1 MKFGSLFTGI
11 GGFDLAFEQAGMTC
25 AWQCEINAAA
35 RSVLTRHWPDVPVIE
50 DVKNVGRHSTEP
62 VDLICGGFPCQD
74 LSVAGKRAG
83 LAGERSGLWFEF
95 HRIVDELRPKWVVVE
110 NVPGLL
116 SSNRGADFAVIL
128 QGLVELRYGVTWRVL
143 DAQYFGVAQ
152 RRRRVFIVGSLGDGR
167 SAEVLFEREGL
178 FGHPP
183 ALRATGQGVT
193 GSLAAGAHAS
203 GFNGRD
209 AERGNIVS
217 APLGAHHRR
226 DDLDNDT
233 YIVGEPLSFDWQTA
247 GSERTYIHDQPGATR
262 SLSASKTLAVAFGGN
277 NTSGEI
283 DIATAVNAAPTRRY
297 DFESETF
304 VAYNIQHNDGG
315 QHKRKDRPEGGLYV
329 NETNTA
335 LTVGTTDLTAVV
347 AFTQNSRDEVR
358 QIGGDGQIA
367 GALGAQP
374 GMKQQNY
381 VAFGV
386 SNDPSPKWAE
396 DVMPPLQS
404 KNGVD
409 TKSGGRMESVATT
422 SGVRRLTPMEC
433 TRLQGFPDDWQ
444 EVSDADETQA
454 HAREVLHGMWREV
467 GAKNREGWRLRIA
480 LALLTPEVLL
490 AGVHGGWVSWEMAT
504 RSATASREI
513 QGEDTWPEG
522 FLCALWQANE
532 DRPSPYRRQSFEQFA
547 RELGR
552 PLQEL
557 PLEGSQARAYLLGS
571 ELWPQ
576 ASQEWPLRYAQSESE
591 TRLNTVLS
599 DSARYRQLGN
609 AVAVPVAR
617 WIGARIMA
625 IESQGAT

>member
-1 MKFGSLFTGI
+1 
-11 GGFDLAFEQAGMTC
+11 
-25 AWQCEINAAA
+25 
-35 RSVLTRHWPDVPVIE
+35 VPCIE
-50 DVKNVGRHSTEP
+50 DVRDVRRDTVAA

-95 HRIVDELRPKWVVVE
+95 HRVLADLRPQWVVVE

-116 SSNRGADFAVIL
+116 SSHRGADFAIVL
-128 QGLVELRYGVTWRVL
+128 RGLVELRYGVSWRIL

-167 SAEVLFEREGL
+167 SAEILFEREGL

-183 ALRATGQGVT
+183 ARRAQGEE
-193 GSLAAGAHAS
+193 AAGILEARTS
-203 GFNGRD
+203 GGGFPGSD
-209 AERGNIVS
+209 
-217 APLGAHHRR
+217 GAIAGHVVPSYGPQ
-226 DDLDNDT
+226 T
-233 YIVGEPLSFDWQTA
+233 FDWQA
-247 GSERTYIHDQPGATR
+247 GVSANDRTEIADKPGRTR
-262 SLSASKTLAVAFGGN
+262 SLTASRTLAVVFGGN

-283 DIATAVNAAPTRRY
+283 DIATAVNAAPNHRY

-304 VAYNIQHNDGG
+304 VFEPRYARNGRGAPDTIAPPLKAQNGG
-315 QHKRKDRPEGGLYV
+315 TGK
-329 NETNTA
+329 
-335 LTVGTTDLTAVV
+335 
-347 AFTQNSRDEVR
+347 
-358 QIGGDGQIA
+358 GDGA
-367 GALGAQP
+367 PVVVGALHNGTP
-374 GMKQQNY
+374 GRD
-381 VAFGV
+381 A
-386 SNDPSPKWAE
+386 SDA
-396 DVMPPLQS
+396 
-404 KNGVD
+404 KNGHLP
-409 TKSGGRMESVATT
+409 G
-422 SGVRRLTPMEC
+422 GVRRLTPTEC

-444 EVSDADETQA
+444 EVSDANETQA

-467 GAKNREGWRLRIA
+467 GAKDREGRRLRIA
-480 LALLTPEVLL
+480 LALLTPEILL
-490 AGVHGGWVSWEMAT
+490 AGVHGGWVSWEMAA

-513 QGEDTWPEG
+513 QGKDTWPES
-522 FLCALWQANE
+522 FLCALRQANE

-557 PLEGSQARAYLLGS
+557 SLEGAQARAHLLGS

-617 WIGARIMA
+617 WIGTRIM
-625 IESQGAT
+625 EVLP